1 MRVAGLPLRVS
12 RVLRR
17 LPETPPVPVVYTMGK
32 VGSTAVSAAIR
43 AAGLGCHDIHT
54 LEREGLKKVARE
66 WLARDRLPPR
76 HICEAMA
83 LRDTLMRDPGRCLFI
98 TLVREPVAR
107 NLSAFF
113 ENLHLAP
120 EGIRDSSDPDLL
132 ARRFLGRY
140 PQDLP
145 LTWLDRELR
154 GEAGIDAYD
163 VPFDPARGWVRQ
175 GNLIL
180 MRSDCPDAVKS
191 RVLSEALGRRIG
203 VGRANDSAAKPY
215 RRLYCEVERR
225 VAFPAETTRRL
236 YGSRY
241 ARQFWSAEEL
251 AGFARRWTRPD

>member
-1 MRVAGLPLRVS
+1 MSAPLRALV
-12 RVLRR
+12 RR
-17 LPETPPVPVVYTMGK
+17 LRPRPPEAPLVPVVYTMGK

-54 LEREGLKKVARE
+54 LEREGLKRVARD
-66 WLARDRLPPR
+66 WLGRDRLPPR
-76 HICEAMA
+76 HICESMA
-83 LRDTLMRDPGRCLFI
+83 LRDTLMRDPARCLFI